1 MPSVNNPLNAKT
13 AFRRLPRT
21 KPDIPSQGLI
31 TRLTLR
37 ENSGSV
43 NPMPPILQINLWT
56 HSLDSWQIIAINGH
70 HVDIKTTKE
79 ALQQIE

>member
-1 MPSVNNPLNAKT
+1 MPSVNSPLDTKT

-37 ENSGSV
+37 ESSGSI
-43 NPMPPILQINLWT
+43 NPMPLILQINLWT
-56 HSLDSWQIIAINGH
+56 HSLGSRQILAINGN
-70 HVDIKTTKE
+70 HVDIKTIKG